1 LTECLV
7 WERDGRDWPLR
18 EASRFVQAG
27 GLRWHVQ
34 QLGQGPVLLLLHGTG
49 ASTHSW
55 RDFAPLMARH
65 FTVVAPDLPGHAFS
79 DAAPAASMSLPGM
92 SAALAALVD
101 ALGLDVA
108 LCIGHSAGAA
118 IAARMVLDAKLKPDA
133 LVSINGA
140 FLPLGGLPGLLFP
153 PVARLMAATPM
164 ASRLFA
170 WRASERAAV
179 ERLIDGTGSVLD
191 AAGIDLYARLVRDA
205 RHAAGALAMMAQWD
219 LRPLLRD
226 LPALQTPLIL
236 LAGANDRAVP
246 PEQARRVHA
255 LLPPALALAPIV
267 LQQMGHL
274 AHEEQPAEVARIVM
288 NAVARFQRQP
298 A

>member
-1 LTECLV
+1 MTERLL
-7 WERDGRDWPLR
+7 WERDGLDWPLR
-18 EASRFVQAG
+18 ESSRFVQAG

-34 QLGQGPVLLLLHGTG
+34 QMGQGPVLLLLHGTG

-55 RDFAPLMARH
+55 RDFAPLLACH
-65 FTVVAPDLPGHAFS
+65 FTVVAPDLPGHAFT
-79 DAAPAASMSLPGM
+79 DTLPAAQMSLPGM
-92 SAALAALVD
+92 SAALGSLIKT
-101 ALGLDVA
+101 LGLEVA

-118 IAARMVLDAKLKPDA
+118 IAARMALDGTITPDA
-133 LVSINGA
+133 LVGINGA
-140 FLPLGGLPGLLFP
+140 FLPLDGLPGLLFP

-170 WRASERAAV
+170 WRASDRAAV

-191 AAGIDLYARLVRDA
+191 AKGIELYARLVRDA
-205 RHAAGALAMMAQWD
+205 RHAAGALAMMAHWD

-226 LPALQTPLIL
+226 LPSLPTPLVL

-255 LLPPALALAPIV
+255 LLPRAIASGPIV
-267 LQQMGHL
+267 LPQVGHL
-274 AHEEQPAEVARIVM
+274 AHEEKPA
-288 NAVARFQRQP
+288 AVARAVLRAVAQCRSMP